1 MPIRFDSVQEDWL
14 PIPEFPGY
22 WVSRSKKVRNKNGR
36 ILQTV
41 QRPGRYI
48 RTVTLR
54 FEGATY
60 CRSVDKLRRSAEDA
74 VGR

>member
-1 MPIRFDSVQEDWL
+1 M
-14 PIPEFPGY
+14 
-22 WVSRSKKVRNKNGR
+22 KVRNKRGR

-48 RTVTLR
+48 RTVTLG
-54 FEGATY
+54 FEGQMY
-60 CRSVDKLRRSAEDA
+60 CRSVNKLRRSAEIV

>member
-22 WVSRSKKVRNKNGR
+22 WVSRSMKVRNKRGR

-48 RTVTLR
+48 RTVTLG
-54 FEGATY
+54 FEGQTY
-60 CRSVDKLRRSAEDA
+60 CRSVNKLRRSAEIA
-74 VGR
+74 AGR